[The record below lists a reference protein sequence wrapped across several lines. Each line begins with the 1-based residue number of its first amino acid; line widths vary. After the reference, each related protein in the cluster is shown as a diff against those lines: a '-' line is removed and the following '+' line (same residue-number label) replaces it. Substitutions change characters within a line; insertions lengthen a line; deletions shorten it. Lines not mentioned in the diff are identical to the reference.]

1 MNCANKGKENWS
13 NGVLEYCY
21 SLSNFQHSSTPIL
34 QYPNWQ
40 IRKDLLQLYTID
52 KIVTLEKL
60 VTRLKKVRNTTKK
73 IVFTNGC
80 FDIMHVGHVR
90 YLADA
95 RSRGAM
101 LIVGLN
107 SDASV
112 RLIKGDKRPIVRQ
125 DHRAEVLASLA
136 CVDHI
141 VLFEEPDPLRL
152 IEAIKPDI
160 LVKGEDWETD
170 AIIGAEDVR
179 ARGGEIARISFVE
192 ETSTTGII
200 QTILERYRGD

>member
-1 MNCANKGKENWS
+1 MN
-13 NGVLEYCY
+13 
-21 SLSNFQHSSTPIL
+21 
-34 QYPNWQ
+34 
-40 IRKDLLQLYTID
+40 TID
-52 KIVTLEKL
+52 KILTLESL
-60 VTRLKKVRNTTKK
+60 VTRLKKVRKAAKK

-80 FDIMHVGHVR
+80 FDILHVGHVR
-90 YLADA
+90 YLAEA
-95 RSRGAM
+95 RSRGDI

-112 RLIKGDKRPIVRQ
+112 SLIKGARRPIVRQ
-125 DHRAEVLASLA
+125 HHRAEVLASLA

-141 VLFEEPDPLRL
+141 VIFEEPDPLRL
-152 IEAIKPDI
+152 IQTLKPDI

-179 ARGGEIARISFVE
+179 SRGGEIVRISFVE

-200 QTILERYRGD
+200 QTILKRYRGD

>member
-1 MNCANKGKENWS
+1 MNN
-13 NGVLEYCY
+13 L
-21 SLSNFQHSSTPIL
+21 
-34 QYPNWQ
+34 
-40 IRKDLLQLYTID
+40 D
-52 KIVTLEKL
+52 KILTLESL
-60 VTRLKKVRNTTKK
+60 VTRLKKVRKAAKK

-80 FDIMHVGHVR
+80 FDILHVGHVR
-90 YLADA
+90 YLAEA
-95 RSRGAM
+95 RSRGDI

-112 RLIKGDKRPIVRQ
+112 SLIKGDRRPIVRQ
-125 DHRAEVLASLA
+125 HHRAEVLASLA

-141 VLFEEPDPLRL
+141 VIFEEPDPLRL
-152 IEAIKPDI
+152 IQTLKPDI

-179 ARGGEIARISFVE
+179 SRGGEIVRISFVE

-200 QTILERYRGD
+200 QTILKRYRGD

>member
-1 MNCANKGKENWS
+1 MNS
-13 NGVLEYCY
+13 
-21 SLSNFQHSSTPIL
+21 
-34 QYPNWQ
+34 
-40 IRKDLLQLYTID
+40 ID
-52 KIVTLEKL
+52 KIMTLEAL
-60 VTRLKKVRNTTKK
+60 EIRLGKVRAAGKK

-95 RSRGAM
+95 RSRGDM

-112 RLIKGDKRPIVRQ
+112 RMIKGDRRPIVRQ
-125 DHRAEVLASLA
+125 DNRAEVLASLA

-141 VLFEEPDPLRL
+141 VIFKEPDPLLL
-152 IEAIKPDI
+152 IQALKPDI
-160 LVKGEDWETD
+160 LVKGEDWEAD
-170 AIIGAEDVR
+170 EIIGAEDVKS
-179 ARGGEIARISFVE
+179 RGGEIVRISFVE

-200 QTILERYRGD
+200 QTILKRYRGD